1 MAPASLPHP
10 EEYARGMR
18 PRSPYLAP
26 FAATALA
33 CALLAVR
40 VLRTGSFAY
49 GFLPFNLLLAWVP
62 VGLEVLTRRSSR
74 AGSPLTLPLGLAWW
88 LFYPNAFYLVT
99 DFVHLHPRPGV
110 PQWYD
115 VALVVGFAWCGTL
128 LALASLARMHA
139 LVRERWGAWAGW
151 GFALFA
157 CLSAGF
163 GIWLGRVQRWNS
175 WDAAL
180 HPWLVVRDCLHA
192 LAHPQREPS
201 AWGVTL
207 AFGGLLT
214 VLYVAFTTF
223 PGGAGERRALA

>member
-1 MAPASLPHP
+1 
-10 EEYARGMR
+10 
-18 PRSPYLAP
+18 
-26 FAATALA
+26 
-33 CALLAVR
+33 VR
-40 VLRTGSFAY
+40 VHRTGSFAY
-49 GFLPFNLLLAWVP
+49 VFLAYNLALAWIP

-74 AGSPLTLPLGLAWW
+74 AGSPLTLPLGVLWW

-139 LVRERWGAWAGW
+139 LVRERTGAWAGW
-151 GFALFA
+151 AFVLFA
-157 CLSAGF
+157 CLSSGF

-180 HPWLVVRDCLHA
+180 HPLEVARDSLHA
-192 LAHPQREPS
+192 LAHPYRDAS

-214 VLYVAFTTF
+214 VLYVAFSTF
-223 PGGAGERRALA
+223 PGGAGDKRVLA